1 MSPLLDESTDF
12 GARAARR
19 LRTEA
24 NIWLTT
30 VSPSGAPSPNPVWFL
45 WDGDRSVL
53 TYNLP
58 ASARVAHVAA
68 NPRVTLHLNT
78 DPDGGNVVV
87 LRGTAQL
94 LPDLAETGVA
104 AYAPEYVEK
113 YAAAMVPLGETPESF
128 ARTYSRP
135 VVVTLTG
142 VRGF

>member
-1 MSPLLDESTDF
+1 MTRLLDESTEF
-12 GARAARR
+12 GAAAAHR
-19 LRTEA
+19 LRTETD
-24 NIWLTT
+24 IWLTT

-45 WDGDRSVL
+45 WDGDRSLL

-58 ASARVAHVAA
+58 TSARVGHVAA
-68 NPRVTLHLNT
+68 NPRVALHLDNG
-78 DPDGGNVVV
+78 DGGAGVVV

-135 VVVTLTG
+135 LVVTLTG